1 MGRCRKRAP
10 IRVEHEQNKIEEE
23 VRDQKLERKHKSKGE
38 HCVSE
43 VIKRIIK
50 AQNDV
55 EEGCFSGCEGSIRQL
70 KGRGKNELR
79 GIHNTIPFI
88 LYCKGTCEPF
98 IGSGVF
104 QSPPSKYGG
113 TFFGCVESPIFRAKK
128 IIGEN
133 CVILELLLPVT
144 EECDVPAPDLNTHS
158 SVCAFFPKN
167 SPVTDFMA
175 TGICLTLDLNSFK
188 GITCLDPIT
197 PIPAKAFPPLESEDR
212 KYAEHV

>member
-1 MGRCRKRAP
+1 MGHCRKRAP
-10 IRVEHEQNKIEEE
+10 IRVEREQKEIQEGQK
-23 VRDQKLERKHKSKGE
+23 DHKLEEKHKSKEE
-38 HCVSE
+38 HCVKK
-43 VIKRIIK
+43 VVKRIIN
-50 AQNDV
+50 AQNEV

-70 KGRGKNELR
+70 KGRGKEELR
-79 GIHNTIPFI
+79 AIHNTIPFI

-98 IGSGVF
+98 IGSGIF
-104 QSPPSKYGG
+104 QSPRSKYGDS
-113 TFFGCVESPIFRAKK
+113 FFGCVESPIFRAKK
-128 IIGEN
+128 FTDEN

-144 EECDVPAPDLNTHS
+144 EECDVPALDVNTHS

-197 PIPAKAFPPLESEDR
+197 PIPAKAFPPLEPSHH
-212 KYAEHV
+212 KHHEHV